1 MKSAAMGQQ
10 FAKQVV
16 ELAMGPNWVFRSK
29 YQPGGVRAPQ
39 RVRWYKL
46 EARFI
51 DSAVPTMEFL
61 ISKNL

>member
-39 RVRWYKL
+39 RVR
-46 EARFI
+46 
-51 DSAVPTMEFL
+51 
-61 ISKNL
+61 